1 MPKHFSPSEFDR
13 ERLQTITSCEM
24 FDLPEQLLWYNVL
37 IQAIADSLNLENKD
51 KYKRNDAIDAV
62 RWLLDRGKDYQTVC
76 YRAGVNPES
85 LHRWLWPWLHQRFP
99 SSLNEGRIVS
109 PGNLKRKTR
118 S

>member
-1 MPKHFSPSEFDR
+1 MRSSPNEFER
-13 ERLQTITSCEM
+13 ERLQTITSSEM

-99 SSLNEGRIVS
+99 SSLKEGRIVS

-118 S
+118 L